1 MKKDND
7 ETEVPASS
15 EDISY
20 EVGYGKP
27 PVATR
32 FPKGKSGNPKGRPK
46 GSRGF
51 DALLAKTFAKKVAV
65 REGGRTRTVTTGEAI
80 MLSLREGALKR
91 EPFAM
96 KKMLELMT
104 MLGTSP
110 AGKFAELPNKLSF
123 TLNVGDKIINENI
136 VDDPQLI
143 EDFYKRIAENGG
155 REGFKTKVS

>member
-1 MKKDND
+1 MKKDSD

-15 EDISY
+15 EDNSY
-20 EVGYGKP
+20 EVGFGRP

-46 GSRGF
+46 GSRNF
-51 DALLAKTFAKKVAV
+51 NALLAKMLAKKIVV
-65 REGGRTRTVTTGEAI
+65 REGNRTRTVSTGEAI

-91 EPFAM
+91 EPFAI

-104 MLGTSP
+104 MFDTSP
-110 AGKFAELPNKLSF
+110 TEKSSDLPDKLRF
-123 TLNVGDKIINENI
+123 TLNIGNKVINENI

-143 EDFYKRIAENGG
+143 EDFYKRIAGKGG
-155 REGFKTKVS
+155 R

>member
-1 MKKDND
+1 MRKDND
-7 ETEVPASS
+7 ETEVPPSS
-15 EDISY
+15 EDNSY

-46 GSRGF
+46 GSRSL
-51 DALLAKTFAKKVAV
+51 DALLAKVLAKKIVV
-65 REGGRTRTVTTGEAI
+65 REGNRTRTVSTGEAI

-91 EPFAM
+91 EPFAI
-96 KKMLELMT
+96 KKMLELMA
-104 MLGTSP
+104 MFGTSP
-110 AGKFAELPNKLSF
+110 AGKSSDLPDKLRF
-123 TLNVGDKIINENI
+123 TLNIGDKVINENI

-155 REGFKTKVS
+155 R